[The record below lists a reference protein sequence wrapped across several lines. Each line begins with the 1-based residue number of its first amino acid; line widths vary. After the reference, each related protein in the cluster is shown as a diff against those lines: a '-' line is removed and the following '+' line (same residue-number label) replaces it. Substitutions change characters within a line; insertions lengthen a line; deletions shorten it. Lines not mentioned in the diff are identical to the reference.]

1 MNQWTGA
8 ALPAVPTGAVGLAI
22 RHQTRQTHLPP
33 RARSGAAITGPAL
46 VNSPA
51 HSRRQ
56 PTAPSQKV
64 VEEGRSTPTR

>member
-46 VNSPA
+46 V
-51 HSRRQ
+51 
-56 PTAPSQKV
+56 
-64 VEEGRSTPTR
+64 

>member
-22 RHQTRQTHLPP
+22 RHQTHLPP

>member
-8 ALPAVPTGAVGLAI
+8 ALPAVPTGAVGLAV

-46 VNSPA
+46 V
-51 HSRRQ
+51 
-56 PTAPSQKV
+56 
-64 VEEGRSTPTR
+64 